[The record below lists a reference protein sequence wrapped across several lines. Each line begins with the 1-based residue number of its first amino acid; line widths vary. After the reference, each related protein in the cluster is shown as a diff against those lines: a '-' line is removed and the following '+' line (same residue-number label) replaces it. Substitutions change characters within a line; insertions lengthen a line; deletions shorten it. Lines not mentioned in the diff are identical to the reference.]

1 MLRGMSSAHV
11 ASVNLGAARP
21 TDTNSAGRTGIAK
34 HPVGSVDVRAPGSR
48 HGGLG
53 SGIVGDFIGDRPDHG
68 GDHQAVYAVAREELD
83 AWAVELDR
91 DLPAGSFGENL
102 TTQDLAVDAAIVGQT
117 WQIGE
122 EVVLRV
128 SGPRIPCRTFAE
140 HMGMPAWVK
149 RFAQRGRSGAYL
161 SVQEPGTI
169 RPGDPI
175 TVLHTP
181 DHGVDVSMT
190 FRAFMGDLETAQI
203 VLDAGCLDP
212 EADAKLREKVRKRQ
226 RADQAQNRGEQVTA
240 TDA

>member
-11 ASVNLGAARP
+11 SSVNLGSARP
-21 TDTNSAGRTGIAK
+21 TDTNSAGRTGIGK
-34 HPVGSVDVRAPGSR
+34 KPVGSVDVRAPGSR
-48 HGGLG
+48 QKGLG
-53 SGIVGDFIGDRPDHG
+53 SGVVGDFIGDRPDHG

-83 AWAVELDR
+83 AWAAELDR

-102 TTQDLAVDAAIVGQT
+102 TTTGLDVDAAIVGQT

-122 EVVLRV
+122 KAVLRV

-140 HMGMPAWVK
+140 HMGMPGWVK

-161 SVQEPGTI
+161 SVQEAGTI

-181 DHGVDVSMT
+181 DHGVDVPTT
-190 FRAFMGDLETAQI
+190 FLAFMGDLDAAGT
-203 VLDAGCLDP
+203 VLDARCLDS
-212 EADAKLREKVRKRQ
+212 EHHGELADLLARRR
-226 RADQAQNRGEQVTA
+226 RSD
-240 TDA
+240 